1 MNVRLEGVSKRYG
14 GTTALHLAGRSLN
27 LCPGRIIAVVGLNG
41 AGKSTLLHTIAG
53 LLNLQSGTVF
63 FDDEPFERDR
73 VDQRQRFGFLPD
85 FPAFFE
91 EMTPLKH
98 IAMVLRLYEKDGPG
112 SEEKVLGLL
121 KDFSLLALARTP
133 VATLSRGQ
141 RYKAALVALL
151 AAGPE
156 LFLLDEPLASGVDGL
171 GLGAFRRHAR
181 KIAESGGTVLYTT
194 QILPV
199 AETFS
204 DEVIILHEGRVHAHD
219 AFERLRQREGDDL
232 EALLQKLQ

>member
-1 MNVRLEGVSKRYG
+1 MNVRLEGVAKRYG
-14 GTTALHLAGRSLN
+14 GTMALDLAGKSLN

-41 AGKSTLLHTIAG
+41 AGKSTLLHAIAG
-53 LLNLQSGTVF
+53 LLNLQSGTIF

-73 VDQRQRFGFLPD
+73 VDQRQRFAFLPD
-85 FPAFFE
+85 FPTFFE
-91 EMTPLKH
+91 GMTPLQH

-121 KDFSLLALARTP
+121 KDFSLPALARTP
-133 VATLSRGQ
+133 LSTLSRGQ

-151 AAGPE
+151 AAEPE
-156 LFLLDEPLASGVDGL
+156 LLLLDEPLASGMDGL

-181 KIAESGGTVLYTT
+181 QLTENGGTVVYTT

-204 DEVIILHEGRVHAHD
+204 DEVIILHEGRVDAHD
-219 AFERLRQREGDDL
+219 AFERLRQAEGDDL